1 MAAPNIEGS
10 SNPEIISGGGLF
22 GFGAAFASYTTANA
36 PSYAKGLI
44 YFDLTLNKLRVG
56 GATAYETITSA

>member
-1 MAAPNIEGS
+1 MAAPNVEGT
-10 SNPEIISGGGLF
+10 SNADILSGGQF
-22 GFGAAFASYTTANA
+22 GVGIMGYTTVNA
-36 PSYAKGLI
+36 PAYVKGLM